1 MVFNKILTVES
12 FRNKMNM
19 LHSTPI
25 KIVLIAMVVFST
37 SACKKNKKLAELSAP
52 QKTENE
58 VEVVSVDEEEA
69 EDVKEEPV
77 MEDPI
82 PTRVKPELSTT
93 EQLDS
98 FFREIAEASTLELAN
113 RNIEEALSLF
123 ISPDAPLLI
132 VFYEA
137 NGKASYDAPTTI
149 KKYLEYLKDT
159 KNPSATVDEIAKDSN
174 GKIKEIILKK

>member
-1 MVFNKILTVES
+1 MNIL
-12 FRNKMNM
+12 
-19 LHSTPI
+19 HATPI

-37 SACKKNKKLAELSAP
+37 TACKKNKKLAELSSSP
-52 QKTENE
+52 QKTESE
-58 VEVVSVDEEEA
+58 MEVVSTDEEEA
-69 EDVKEEPV
+69 KDEIVAEVIEDS
-77 MEDPI
+77 I
-82 PTRVKPELSTT
+82 PAREKPELSTT

-98 FFREIAEASTLELAN
+98 FFSEIVEASTVELAN
-113 RNIEEALSLF
+113 RNIQEALSLF
-123 ISPDAPLLI
+123 SSPDAPLLI

-159 KNPSATVDEIAKDSN
+159 KNPSASVEEIARDSN